1 MSTNGGNHRHPEDDF
16 LARIMMGKFDELYF
30 NYDIHRKPV
39 ILAMQEKYHFKAEF
53 RKREIVLDCL
63 AGEG

>member
-1 MSTNGGNHRHPEDDF
+1 MYESHFRC
-16 LARIMMGKFDELYF
+16 GKFEFDELYF